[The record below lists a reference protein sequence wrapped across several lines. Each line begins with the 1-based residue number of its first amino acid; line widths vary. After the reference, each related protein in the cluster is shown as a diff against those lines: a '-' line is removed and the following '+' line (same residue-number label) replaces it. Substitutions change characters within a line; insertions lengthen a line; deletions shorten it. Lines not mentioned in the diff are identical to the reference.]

1 MSIKQKLQ
9 FIRLQLR
16 DFKKK
21 SAKKKQKK
29 LPLPLESEKL
39 TSQIAETGIYGQ
51 QRSRHKITFENVTL
65 KKSVML
71 HIKCFGINL

>member
-9 FIRLQLR
+9 FIRLLFR

-29 LPLPLESEKL
+29 LPLTLESEKL
-39 TSQIAETGIYGQ
+39 TSQIAET
-51 QRSRHKITFENVTL
+51 RTL
-65 KKSVML
+65 WSTKK
-71 HIKCFGINL
+71 